1 MPIGDPVYSDE
12 ESDLSDYAGPDDD
25 LGFDFNFRTPIGGL
39 TVAVPPDARGGERAR
54 LLRGDVADE
63 SAERAKPPRLLR
75 EIPAGHD
82 GHGRPQC
89 GRFNREGTLFAYGCD
104 DGVVQAFHVDTGHRA
119 GVAFA
124 PSPNVPKGVCTALRF
139 LPAGDNANV
148 CVVATSAGVIQH
160 HHLTSGK
167 TLGSPIVEANNGVFA
182 LDVRADGATFATAGR
197 DGGVRVYDERTG
209 RCVTRLD
216 GGTDA
221 GEDASFF
228 PGHADRVFGLR
239 YLASNADVLVSGGWD
254 NTLRVWDARV
264 ADGRSVLT
272 LRGPQVCGDAVDAEP
287 EGTGLSAG
295 AGAGAGL
302 VLVAS
307 WRDRDAVQVW
317 DLRAGVASAN
327 LPFGACAGTRGCK
340 PYAARWADG
349 GVAYVGGCGS
359 NEFRAMDVKSGE
371 TMGRDVFGGDGAVHA
386 IDVSGGLV
394 GVTCADGVRVYEA
407 VR

>member
-75 EIPAGHD
+75 EIPAAHD

-89 GRFNREGTLFAYGCD
+89 GRFNRDGTLFAYGCD

-209 RCVTRLD
+209 RCATRLD

-221 GEDASFF
+221 GEDASFS
-228 PGHADRVFGLR
+228 GHADRVFGLR

-272 LRGPQVCGDAVDAEP
+272 LRGPQVCGDALDAEP

-307 WRDRDAVQVW
+307 WRDRHAVQVW

-349 GVAYVGGCGS
+349 GVAYLS
-359 NEFRAMDVKSGE
+359 LI
-371 TMGRDVFGGDGAVHA
+371 H
-386 IDVSGGLV
+386 I
-394 GVTCADGVRVYEA
+394 
-407 VR
+407 